1 MKGLARILGDDKP
14 SFYEYMNI
22 QLEKLVS
29 KEPDWLAN
37 LANSAALLFFLMED
51 INWAGF
57 YIIREDELVL
67 GPFQG
72 KPACTHIRKG
82 KGVCGT
88 YVVKMETQV
97 IPDIRKFPGHITCDE
112 ASLSEIV
119 IPIIV
124 DGKVCGVLDID
135 SPITGRFD
143 YKDAAGLERFVSILL
158 TFIDWHKV
166 S

>member
-1 MKGLARILGDDKP
+1 MKRFAGILAEDKP

-22 QLEKLVS
+22 QLKKLVS

-37 LANSAALLFFLMED
+37 LANSAALLFLLMDD

-57 YIIREDELVL
+57 YITREDGLVL

-72 KPACTHIRKG
+72 KPACTHIQKG

-88 YVVKMETQV
+88 SVVKMKTLV
-97 IPDIRKFPGHITCDE
+97 VPDVRKFPGHITCDE

-124 DGKVCGVLDID
+124 GGKVCGVLDID

-143 YKDAAGLERFVSILL
+143 NEDAAGLEKFVSILL
-158 TFIDWHKV
+158 NFIDWDKV